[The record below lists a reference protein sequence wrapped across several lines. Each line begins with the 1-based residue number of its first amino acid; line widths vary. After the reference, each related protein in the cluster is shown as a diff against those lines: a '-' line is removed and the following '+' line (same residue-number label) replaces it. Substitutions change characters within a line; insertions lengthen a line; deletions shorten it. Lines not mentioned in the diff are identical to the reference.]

1 MKGATVFITWLYLER
16 SERNDS
22 IMKKFTNAVIYGHND
37 ANEILVD
44 NGVIKAIGKELGS
57 ADEVIDL
64 GGKLVTAPYVDPHL
78 HLDYVYTLSE
88 LGREG
93 AGSGTL
99 FEAIEMWPKF
109 KENLTVESVKK
120 LALKGIKDEVS
131 RGVQHIRT
139 HIDVTDP
146 KFTGLK
152 AMLELREEVKDKVE
166 IQIIAFPQQGMY
178 TYKGGRELVEE
189 ALKMGA
195 DVVGGIPHYEPAR
208 EFGEKSV
215 HDAVELALKYNK
227 LIDVHCDE
235 TDDPQSRFV
244 ELLNAL
250 VLMEDY
256 GEKTTASHTCSFG
269 SADNSY
275 AYRMLDLFKKSKMN
289 FISCPTENVYLQGRQ
304 DSYPKRRGITRVKE
318 FIESGINIAF
328 AQDSINDP
336 WYPMGNGNMMN
347 ILDNGIHVAQ
357 IMSPEDI
364 ERDLDLITYN
374 GARCL
379 NIQDRYGLDVGKDA
393 NFIVLD
399 GDSSFDVIRNRA
411 NVLASIRKGE
421 YLFKQK
427 PVEYDVKL
435 DLGVNY

>member
-1 MKGATVFITWLYLER
+1 
-16 SERNDS
+16 
-22 IMKKFTNAVIYGHND
+22 MKKFINAVIYRHAD
-37 ANEILVD
+37 ANEILID
-44 NGVIKAIGKELGS
+44 NGVIKAIGKDLGP

-64 GGKLVTAPYVDPHL
+64 GGKLVIAPYVDPHL

-88 LGREG
+88 LGRQG

-109 KENLTVESVKK
+109 KENLTIDSVKK
-120 LALKGIKDEVS
+120 LALKGIYDEVS
-131 RGVQHIRT
+131 QGVQFIRT

-146 KFTGLK
+146 KFTALK
-152 AMLELREEVKDKVE
+152 AMLELREELKDKVE
-166 IQIIAFPQQGMY
+166 IQIVAFPQEGMY
-178 TYKGGRELVEE
+178 TYRGGRDLVEE

-195 DVVGGIPHYEPAR
+195 DGVGGIPHYEPAR

-215 HDAVELALKYNK
+215 HDTVKLALKYDK

-235 TDDPQSRFV
+235 TDDTHSRFL

-256 GEKTTASHTCSFG
+256 GRRTTASHTCSFG

-275 AYRMLDLFKKSKMN
+275 AFRMMDLFKKSKIN
-289 FISCPTENVYLQGRQ
+289 FISCPTENAYLQGRQ
-304 DSYPKRRGITRVKE
+304 DTYPKRRGLTRVKE
-318 FIESGINIAF
+318 FMEAGINVAF

-347 ILDNGIHVAQ
+347 ILDNGIHLAQ
-357 IMSPEDI
+357 IMSPEEI
-364 ERDLDLITYN
+364 EVDLDLITYN

-399 GDSSFDVIRNRA
+399 GDSPFDVIRNRA
-411 NVLASIRKGE
+411 RVLASIRKGD
-421 YLFKQK
+421 YLFKER
-427 PVEYDVKL
+427 PREYDVKL
-435 DLGVNY
+435 DLGLDY

>member
-1 MKGATVFITWLYLER
+1 
-16 SERNDS
+16 
-22 IMKKFTNAVIYGHND
+22 MKKFINAVIYGNKD

-44 NGVIKAIGKELGS
+44 KGIIKAIGKDLGP

-64 GGKLVTAPYVDPHL
+64 AGKLVIAPYVDPHL

-88 LGREG
+88 MGQEG

-99 FEAIEMWPKF
+99 YEAIEMWPKF
-109 KENLTVESVKK
+109 KENLTVDSVKK
-120 LALKGIKDEVS
+120 LALKGIYDEVS
-131 RGVQHIRT
+131 QGVQYIRT
-139 HIDVTDP
+139 HVDVTDP

-152 AMLELREEVKDKVE
+152 AMLELKEELKDKVD

-178 TYKGGRELVEE
+178 TYKGGRDLVEE

-215 HDAVELALKYNK
+215 HDIVELALKYEK

-235 TDDPQSRFV
+235 TDDPHSRFV

-256 GEKTTASHTCSFG
+256 GDKTTASHTCSFG

-275 AYRMLDLFKKSKMN
+275 AYRMLDLFKKSRMN
-289 FISCPTENVYLQGRQ
+289 FVSCPTENAYLQGRQ
-304 DSYPKRRGITRVKE
+304 DTYPKRRGLTRVKE
-318 FIESGINIAF
+318 FMEYGINVAF

-347 ILDNGIHVAQ
+347 ILDNGIHLAQ
-357 IMSPEDI
+357 IMSPEEI
-364 ERDLDLITYN
+364 EKDLDLITYN

-379 NIQDRYGLDVGKDA
+379 NIQDRYGIGVGKDA

-399 GDSSFDVIRNRA
+399 GDSPFDVIRNRA
-411 NVLASIRKGE
+411 RVLASIRKGE

-435 DLGVNY
+435 NLTVNK

>member
-1 MKGATVFITWLYLER
+1 
-16 SERNDS
+16 
-22 IMKKFTNAVIYGHND
+22 MKKFTNAVIYGHD
-37 ANEILVD
+37 GANEILVD
-44 NGVIKAIGKELGS
+44 NGVIKAIGKDLGQ

-78 HLDYVYTLSE
+78 HLDYVYTLTE
-88 LGREG
+88 MGQEG

-109 KENLTVESVKK
+109 KETLTVESVKK
-120 LALKGIKDEVS
+120 LALKGIIDEVS
-131 RGVQHIRT
+131 QGVQHIRT

-146 KFTGLK
+146 TFTGLK
-152 AMLELREEVKDKVE
+152 AMLELREELKDKVE

-215 HDAVELALKYNK
+215 HETVKLALKYDK

-256 GEKTTASHTCSFG
+256 GSRTTASHTCSFG

-289 FISCPTENVYLQGRQ
+289 FISCPTENIYLQGRQ
-304 DSYPKRRGITRVKE
+304 DTYPKRRGLTRVKE
-318 FIESGINIAF
+318 FIEYGINVAF

-347 ILDNGIHVAQ
+347 ILDNGIHLAQ
-357 IMSPEDI
+357 IMSTEDI
-364 ERDLDLITYN
+364 KTDLDLITYN

-379 NIQDRYGLDVGKDA
+379 NIQDRYGLNVGKDA
-393 NFIVLD
+393 NFIVLN
-399 GDSSFDVIRNRA
+399 GDSPYDVIRNRA
-411 NVLASIRKGE
+411 GVLASVRKGE

>member
-1 MKGATVFITWLYLER
+1 
-16 SERNDS
+16 
-22 IMKKFTNAVIYGHND
+22 MKKFTNAVIYGYKD
-37 ANEILVD
+37 ANEILVE
-44 NGVIKAIGKELGS
+44 NGIIKAIGRDLGA

-64 GGKLVTAPYVDPHL
+64 DGKMVTAPYVDPHL

-88 LGREG
+88 LGQEG

-99 FEAIEMWPKF
+99 FEAIELWPKF
-109 KENLTVESVKK
+109 KETLTVESVKH
-120 LALKGIKDEVS
+120 LALKGIQDEVS
-131 RGVQHIRT
+131 QGVQYIRT

-146 KFTGLK
+146 NFTALK
-152 AMLELREEVKDKVE
+152 AMLELKDELKHIVD
-166 IQIIAFPQQGMY
+166 IQIVAFPQQGMY
-178 TYKGGRELVEE
+178 TYKGGRDLVEE

-208 EFGEKSV
+208 EFGEQSI
-215 HDAVELALKYNK
+215 HDIVNLALKYEK

-235 TDDPQSRFV
+235 TDDPHSRFV

-256 GEKTTASHTCSFG
+256 GTKTTASHTCSFG

-275 AYRMLDLFKKSKMN
+275 AFRMMDLFKKSQMN
-289 FISCPTENVYLQGRQ
+289 FIACPTENAYLQGRQ
-304 DSYPKRRGITRVKE
+304 DTYPKRRGLTRVKE
-318 FIESGINIAF
+318 FIENGINVAF

-347 ILDNGIHVAQ
+347 ILDNGIHLAQ
-357 IMSPEDI
+357 IMSPEEI
-364 ERDLDLITYN
+364 ETNLDLITSN

-379 NIQDRYGLDVGKDA
+379 NIQDTYGLDVGKDA
-393 NFIVLD
+393 NFIVID
-399 GDSSFDVIRNRA
+399 GVSPFDVIRTRA
-411 NVLASIRKGE
+411 KVLASIRKGE

-427 PVEYDVKL
+427 PTAFDVAL
-435 DLGVNY
+435 DLGIKY

>member
-1 MKGATVFITWLYLER
+1 
-16 SERNDS
+16 
-22 IMKKFTNAVIYGHND
+22 MKKFTNAVIYGHKD
-37 ANEILVD
+37 ANEILVE
-44 NGVIKAIGKELGS
+44 NGVIKAIGKNLESVG
-57 ADEVIDL
+57 EIIDL
-64 GGKLVTAPYVDPHL
+64 GGKMVTAPYVDPHL

-88 LGREG
+88 LGQEG

-109 KENLTVESVKK
+109 KKNLTVESVKN
-120 LALKGIKDEVS
+120 LAIRGIRDEVS
-131 RGVQHIRT
+131 QGVQHIRT

-146 KFTGLK
+146 NFTALK
-152 AMLELREEVKDKVE
+152 AMLEMKQELKDIVE
-166 IQIIAFPQQGMY
+166 IQIVAFPQEGMY
-178 TYKGGRELVEE
+178 TYKGGREYVEE

-208 EFGEKSV
+208 EFGERSV
-215 HDAVELALKYNK
+215 HDIVKLAMKYDK

-235 TDDPQSRFV
+235 TDDSQSRFV

-256 GEKTTASHTCSFG
+256 GTRTTASHTCSFG

-275 AYRMLDLFKKSKMN
+275 AYRMIDLFKKSKMN
-289 FISCPTENVYLQGRQ
+289 FISPPTENAYLQGRQ
-304 DSYPKRRGITRVKE
+304 DTYPKRRGLTRVKE
-318 FIESGINIAF
+318 FIESGINVAF

-347 ILDNGIHVAQ
+347 ILDNGIHLAQ
-357 IMSPEDI
+357 IMSPKEI
-364 ERDLDLITYN
+364 ETNLDLITTN

-411 NVLASIRKGE
+411 RVLASVRKGE

-427 PVEYDVKL
+427 PLAYEVKL

>member
-1 MKGATVFITWLYLER
+1 MKEK
-16 SERNDS
+16 E
-22 IMKKFTNAVIYGHND
+22 MKKLTNAVIYGHKD
-37 ANEILVD
+37 ANEILVE
-44 NGVIKAIGKELGS
+44 NGKIKAIGRDLGP
-57 ADEVIDL
+57 ADEVIDVE
-64 GGKLVTAPYVDPHL
+64 GKMISAPYVDPHL

-88 LGREG
+88 LGQDG

-109 KENLTVESVKK
+109 KSNLTVDSVKR
-120 LALKGIKDEVS
+120 LALKGIYDEVS
-131 RGVQHIRT
+131 QGVQHIRT

-146 KFTGLK
+146 NFTALK
-152 AMLELREEVKDKVE
+152 AMLELKEEMKNIVD
-166 IQIIAFPQQGMY
+166 IQIIAFPQEGMY
-178 TYKGGRELVEE
+178 TYKGGLELVEE

-215 HDAVELALKYNK
+215 HDIVRLAMKYDK

-256 GEKTTASHTCSFG
+256 GSRTTASHTCSFG

-289 FISCPTENVYLQGRQ
+289 FISCPTENAYLQGRQ
-304 DSYPKRRGITRVKE
+304 DTYPKRRGLTRVKE
-318 FIESGINIAF
+318 FLENGINVAF

-336 WYPMGNGNMMN
+336 WYPMGNGNLMN
-347 ILDNGIHVAQ
+347 ILDNGIHLAQ
-357 IMSPEDI
+357 IMSPSDI
-364 ERDLDLITYN
+364 ETNLDLITYN

-379 NIQDRYGLDVGKDA
+379 NIQDTYGLEAGKDA
-393 NFIVLD
+393 NFIILN
-399 GDSSFDVIRNRA
+399 GNSSFDVIRNRA
-411 NVLASIRKGE
+411 NVLASVRKGE
-421 YLFKQK
+421 YLFKKK
-427 PVEYDVKL
+427 PEEFEVKL
-435 DLGVNY
+435 DLAK

>member
-1 MKGATVFITWLYLER
+1 
-16 SERNDS
+16 
-22 IMKKFTNAVIYGHND
+22 MKKFTNAVIYGHD
-37 ANEILVD
+37 SANEILVEK
-44 NGVIKAIGKELGS
+44 GIIKKIGTNLGPAS
-57 ADEVIDL
+57 ETIDL
-64 GGKLVTAPYVDPHL
+64 NGKMICSPYVDPHL

-88 LGREG
+88 LGQDG
-93 AGSGTL
+93 AGTGTL

-109 KENLTVESVKK
+109 KETLTIESVKR
-120 LALKGIKDEVS
+120 LAMKGIIDEVS
-131 RGVQHIRT
+131 NGVQYIRT

-146 KFTGLK
+146 SFTGLK
-152 AMLELREEVKDKVE
+152 AMLELKEELKEKVD
-166 IQIIAFPQQGMY
+166 IQIVAFPQQGMY
-178 TYKGGRELVEE
+178 TYRGGRELVEE

-208 EFGEKSV
+208 EFGEQSIHEIV
-215 HDAVELALKYNK
+215 DLALRYEK

-256 GEKTTASHTCSFG
+256 GPKTTASHTCSFG

-275 AYRMLDLFKKSKMN
+275 AFRMLDLFKKSGIN

-318 FIESGINIAF
+318 FKDYGINIAF

-347 ILDNGIHVAQ
+347 VLDNGIHLAQ
-357 IMSPEDI
+357 IMSPKDI
-364 ERDLDLITYN
+364 ETDLDLITYN
-374 GARCL
+374 GAKCM
-379 NIQDRYGLDVGKDA
+379 NIEDTYGLREGNDA
-393 NFIVLD
+393 NFIVLN
-399 GDSSFDVIRNRA
+399 GNSPFDVIRNRA
-411 NVLASIRKGE
+411 NVLASVRKGE
-421 YLFKQK
+421 YLFKQR

-435 DLGVNY
+435 NL